1 MENQVK
7 NFKRE
12 ELEKFIPQ
20 MEQILDSVKV
30 LKDVDTKNV
39 QPMKQH
45 LPFSELREDIAGES
59 MKQKDVL
66 LNAKYT
72 ENGMV
77 KVYGEVLKYPDLHF
91 SACILGYGE

>member
-1 MENQVK
+1 MSKMDIKHTAELSRIRLTK
-7 NFKRE
+7 E
-12 ELEKFIPQ
+12 ELKKFTPQ

-45 LPFSELREDIAGES
+45 LPFCELREDIAGES
-59 MKQKDVL
+59 MKQKEVL
-66 LNAKYT
+66 SNVKHI

-77 KVYGEVLKYPDLHF
+77 KVYGEVF
-91 SACILGYGE
+91 GGIEES

>member
-1 MENQVK
+1 MSKMDIKHTAELSRIRLTK
-7 NFKRE
+7 E
-12 ELEKFIPQ
+12 ELKKFTPQ

-59 MKQKDVL
+59 MKQKEVL
-66 LNAKYT
+66 SNVKHI

-77 KVYGEVLKYPDLHF
+77 KVYGEVF
-91 SACILGYGE
+91 GGIEES

>member
-1 MENQVK
+1 MSKMDIKHTAELSRIRLTK
-7 NFKRE
+7 E
-12 ELEKFIPQ
+12 ELKKFTPQ

-45 LPFSELREDIAGES
+45 LPFSELREDITGES
-59 MKQKDVL
+59 MKQKEVL
-66 LNAKYT
+66 SNVKHL

-77 KVYGEVLKYPDLHF
+77 KVYGEVF
-91 SACILGYGE
+91 GGIEES

>member
-1 MENQVK
+1 MSKMDIKHTAELSRIRLTK
-7 NFKRE
+7 E
-12 ELEKFIPQ
+12 ELKKFTPQ

-59 MKQKDVL
+59 MKQKEVL
-66 LNAKYT
+66 SNVKHIA
-72 ENGMV
+72 NGMV
-77 KVYGEVLKYPDLHF
+77 KVYGEVF
-91 SACILGYGE
+91 GGIEES

>member
-1 MENQVK
+1 MSKMDIKHTAELSRIRLTK
-7 NFKRE
+7 E
-12 ELEKFIPQ
+12 ELKKFTPQ

-59 MKQKDVL
+59 MKQKEVL
-66 LNAKYT
+66 SNVKHIA
-72 ENGMV
+72 NGMV
-77 KVYGEVLKYPDLHF
+77 KVYGEVCGGIEE
-91 SACILGYGE
+91 S

>member
-1 MENQVK
+1 MDIKHTAELSRIRLTK
-7 NFKRE
+7 E
-12 ELEKFIPQ
+12 ELKKFTPQ

-59 MKQKDVL
+59 MKQKEVL
-66 LNAKYT
+66 SNVKHIA
-72 ENGMV
+72 NGMV
-77 KVYGEVLKYPDLHF
+77 KVYGEVF
-91 SACILGYGE
+91 GGIEES